1 MNKEIL
7 LEARKLIA
15 GFLKNRRIELGLS
28 VQELADLCE
37 VNKTTIYRIENAKF
51 MPHGDLLLILTHH
64 LNCYF
69 YLAEK
74 EGDKPDSIWMRER
87 WGKTSEN

>member
-1 MNKEIL
+1 MNKELL
-7 LEARKLIA
+7 LEDRKLIA
-15 GFLKNRRIELGLS
+15 GFLKNRREEMGIS
-28 VQELADLCE
+28 VQELADLCG
-37 VNKTTIYRIENAKF
+37 VNKTTIYRIEQSKF

-74 EGDKPDSIWMRER
+74 EGNSHDAVWMRER
-87 WGKTSEN
+87 WGR